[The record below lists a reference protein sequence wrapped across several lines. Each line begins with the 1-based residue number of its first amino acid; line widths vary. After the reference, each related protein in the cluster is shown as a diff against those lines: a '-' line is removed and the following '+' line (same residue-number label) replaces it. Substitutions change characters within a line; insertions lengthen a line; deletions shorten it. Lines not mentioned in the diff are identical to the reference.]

1 MRENWRNRIRIGLM
15 TFDKVTKR
23 WKKIG
28 YFSEIGILRT
38 IGMIL
43 RRLRTTR
50 LFSRNLLEE
59 GVVKNNAKFT
69 PECAVLYII
78 KIGERLFLKDG
89 DKIKFLFS

>member
-1 MRENWRNRIRIGLM
+1 
-15 TFDKVTKR
+15 
-23 WKKIG
+23 
-28 YFSEIGILRT
+28 
-38 IGMIL
+38 MIL

-89 DKIKFLFS
+89 DKIKFLFSWYANTFVVARIKIPVYVFLTTHNY